1 MVADVYPNAR
11 YKGIRVSLHDGEFSL
26 PPGPARYARS
36 GTLVLPG
43 FVSHRTAAGL
53 SMQILDP
60 IGHPA
65 TPCGED
71 AACDRTQQLATHIGG
86 FTADR
91 PEAFWLWHPIPNDPF
106 LALARRHRPAL
117 LTPAP
122 MTPPDDEA
130 TALAVE
136 TLAVETL
143 AVDGV
148 TLTDALAVTG
158 AVARLS
164 DLAVAGRAVQGA
176 PRPSAP

>member
-1 MVADVYPNAR
+1 
-11 YKGIRVSLHDGEFSL
+11 
-26 PPGPARYARS
+26 
-36 GTLVLPG
+36 
-43 FVSHRTAAGL
+43 
-53 SMQILDP
+53 MQILDP

-136 TLAVETL
+136 TLAV
-143 AVDGV
+143 DGV